1 MSNLIKNNTVVT
13 DDWALVALPPPD
25 ESATR
30 KQAGKV
36 VIFKVTGESA
46 ATPEQIDGTVIP
58 ASGKIIVP
66 LTIWTARKAELAERA
81 ARNEVG
87 VWLESFE
94 LLEDLLASVSD
105 INSLP
110 LIAIHFPRFVD
121 GRGFSLATL
130 LRTRYGFKNELRA
143 IGDVL
148 RDQLYFM
155 HRCGFDAYAIRAD
168 RSAEDALASLRDF
181 SEPYQGAVDN
191 PLPVWRRH
199 ARVSHHAAA
208 SNRAFARQ
216 EDEVD

>member
-1 MSNLIKNNTVVT
+1 MSNLIKDNAVIA
-13 DDWALVALPPPD
+13 DDWTLVALPPPA
-25 ESATR
+25 EGSMR

-36 VIFKVTGESA
+36 VIFKVTGEAA
-46 ATPEQIDGTVIP
+46 ATPEQISGTAIP

-66 LTIWTARKAELAERA
+66 LTVWQSRKNELTARA
-81 ARNEVG
+81 AKGEVG

-105 INSLP
+105 INTLP

-130 LRTRYGFKNELRA
+130 LRTRYGYKNELRA

-148 RDQLYFM
+148 RDQLFFM
-155 HRCGFDAYAIRAD
+155 KRCGFDAFAIRAD
-168 RSAEDALASLRDF
+168 RSAEDALTSFRDF

-191 PLPVWRRH
+191 DLPVWRRH
-199 ARVSHHAAA
+199 TRTHVACPHGKVSTPV
-208 SNRAFARQ
+208 
-216 EDEVD
+216 EDKVD

>member
-1 MSNLIKNNTVVT
+1 MSNLIKNNAIVA
-13 DDWALVALPPPD
+13 DDWALIPLPAPAED
-25 ESATR
+25 TVR

-36 VIFKVTGESA
+36 VIFKVTGEPA
-46 ATPEQIDGTVIP
+46 ATPAQISGTAIP

-66 LTIWTARKAELAERA
+66 LTVWLARKNALAARA
-81 ARNEVG
+81 AQGEVG

-94 LLEDLLASVSD
+94 LLEDLLGSVSD

-121 GRGFSLATL
+121 GRGFSLATQ
-130 LRTRYGFKNELRA
+130 LRTRHQYRNELRA

-155 HRCGFDAYAIRAD
+155 HRCGFDAFSIRAD

-181 SEPYQGAVDN
+181 SDPYQGAFDN

-199 ARVSHHAAA
+199 TRVAHHATTVGKIFT
-208 SNRAFARQ
+208 RH